1 MEGSTVSTDRVKHTL
16 ETQVLLGT
24 GFHVTVSETL
34 KEKLP
39 LMCYPLKCIFLY
51 VCFELIKGLLT
62 YFLKLRNKKKVTQL
76 SKLIILEKEQKHNI

>member
-1 MEGSTVSTDRVKHTL
+1 MDRVKNTL

-24 GFHVTVSETL
+24 GYRVPISETL

-51 VCFELIKGLLT
+51 VCFELMKSLLR
-62 YFLKLRNKKKVTQL
+62 YF
-76 SKLIILEKEQKHNI
+76 